1 MFTLIDVSAEVRD
14 DISALIDVRSL
25 EVRRVVSKDVTRVV
39 RDVRFVFNVDILLLD
54 VFILA
59 VRFVF
64 NVDILVLDVFTLA
77 VRVFILAVRFVLRV
91 VRLVLRVFMLVRF
104 AVTLVQISERLLFI
118 PSIKP
123 VTIVF

>member
-1 MFTLIDVSAEVRD
+1 MFTLIDVSADVRD
-14 DISALIDVRSL
+14 DISVLIDVRSL

-39 RDVRFVFNVDILLLD
+39 REVRFVFNVDILLLD

-59 VRFVF
+59 VRLLLDVFILAVRFVF
-64 NVDILVLDVFTLA
+64 N
-77 VRVFILAVRFVLRV
+77 VFILAVRFVLRV
-91 VRLVLRVFMLVRF
+91 VRFVLRVFMLVRF

-118 PSIKP
+118 PFIKP